1 VGAINLFQENISR
14 EKVSKLLNPQSIA
27 VIGASA
33 KKGKLGHAVIT
44 NIAQGFKGEVFGV
57 NPNLQEIEGIKIFP
71 DVFALPYPVDTAV
84 IALPAE
90 KAVSALKEVAESG
103 ISSAIVISGGFKET
117 GFEGKILEEKLKE
130 VALEYDLPVLGPNCV
145 GIVNNN
151 LNLNA
156 TFLRTA
162 PLPGE
167 IAFVSQS
174 GAILATVLEWSLKE
188 EFGFSYMV
196 SMGNKAVLNE
206 ADFLPEI
213 AKDPNTAVILLY
225 LEDVVEGSRFIEKA
239 YEASLLKPV
248 VVFKS
253 GISAAGAKA
262 ASSHTGALAGSFAG
276 YKLAFAKA
284 GLIWAKTLEEMFVY
298 ARAFASGQKLLSKK
312 VAIVT
317 NSGGPGVITADRLEL
332 SGLEVV
338 KLSAKTLDQLK
349 TFLPPAAG
357 FSNPVDI
364 LGDADEEKYAQTL
377 ETVLADEQ
385 VSGVVA
391 VYGKTAI
398 IEMDK
403 MVQAVVKGRSQYPEK
418 AVTACFLGGVD
429 SSSARELLNK
439 KKIPFYAF
447 PEAAA
452 DALAVLYRYHAWRE
466 KQKEE
471 KTNFNFTDLNLKFAR
486 EMVGRVLAE
495 GRKNLTGYEA
505 VELLKAF
512 GFPVLPLRLVRNT
525 QELRLAV
532 REIGF
537 PVALKIVSPDI
548 LHKSD
553 VGGVILNL
561 KNEMDAVRAYE
572 KMLKEVSEKA
582 PKAKIMGVEVQKQ
595 VAPGLEIFIG
605 ANRDPVFGPI
615 LAFGLG
621 GIYVNL
627 LQDVALQ
634 LNYDFTREEAL
645 EMMQK
650 TRVYEI
656 IKGYRGQKPYDQK
669 TIVETLGRLAIF
681 LQAIPE
687 INELDFNPVFLYE
700 KGALIVDAKIV
711 LNN

>member
-1 VGAINLFQENISR
+1 MGAINLFQENISR

-57 NPNLQEIEGIKIFP
+57 NPNLQEIEGIKVYP
-71 DVFALPYPVDTAV
+71 DVFSLPYPVDTAV

-130 VALEYDLPVLGPNCV
+130 VAFEYDLPVLGPNCV

-167 IAFVSQS
+167 MAFVSQS
-174 GAILATVLEWSLKE
+174 GAILATVLEWSIKE

-253 GISAAGAKA
+253 GISSAGAKA
-262 ASSHTGALAGSFAG
+262 ASSHTGALAGSFEG
-276 YKLAFAKA
+276 YKLAFFKA

-298 ARAFASGQKLLSKK
+298 ARAFTSGQKLLSKK

-317 NSGGPGVITADRLEL
+317 NSGGPGVITADRLEIG
-332 SGLEVV
+332 GLEVA

-429 SSSARELLNK
+429 SNSARELLNK

-452 DALAVLYRYHAWRE
+452 DALAVLYSYHSWRE
-466 KQKEE
+466 KQKKE
-471 KTNFNFTDLNLKFAR
+471 KTNFHFSDINLKLGREILNLA
-486 EMVGRVLAE
+486 LAE
-495 GRKNLTGYEA
+495 GRKNLSALETI
-505 VELLKAF
+505 ELLKAF
-512 GFPVLPLRLVRNT
+512 GLPVLSPKIVKNLK
-525 QELRLAV
+525 ELRLAV

-537 PVALKIVSPDI
+537 PVVLKIASLDI

-553 VGGVILNL
+553 VGGVVLNL
-561 KNEMDAVRAYE
+561 KNEAEAVKAYE
-572 KMLKEVSEKA
+572 RMLNEVAQKA
-582 PKAKIMGVEVQKQ
+582 PQARILGVEVQKQ
-595 VAPGLEIFIG
+595 VVPGLEIFIG

-615 LAFGLG
+615 LAFGSG

-627 LQDVALQ
+627 YKDVALK

-645 EMMQK
+645 EMIAK
-650 TRVYEI
+650 TRVSEI
-656 IKGYRGQKPYDQK
+656 IRGYRGQKPFDQEALLE
-669 TIVETLGRLAIF
+669 ILGRLSIL
-681 LQAIPE
+681 LQRFSDIKE
-687 INELDFNPVFLYE
+687 IDFNPIIVYA
-700 KGALIVDAKIV
+700 KGALIVDAKVV
-711 LNN
+711 LN